1 MRVLE
6 ARLDGYVRAELAA
19 GSGETVALL
28 GPNGAGK
35 TTVLR
40 AVAGLPAPAVARV
53 RLDGRDLNPAA
64 PHERSVGYVPQ
75 AGALF
80 PHLSAVANVAY
91 GLRARGVRRRA
102 AESAARAW
110 LERLGIA
117 ALAHRR
123 PAELSGGQ
131 GGRVALAR
139 ALATEPRILLLD
151 EPLAALDAASR
162 VDVRHDLR
170 SHLRGY
176 DGVCLV
182 VTHDPVDAMA
192 LGDRMLVLESGA
204 VVQDGTP
211 AAVARQPRSAWVAR
225 MLGRN
230 AYRGTATE
238 TGIALDDPS
247 AEPDSPPEHAAAG
260 SDARAARRPH
270 SGEVPQ
276 GALDGSSREAGAGP
290 TTAGGTPART
300 RGACSRAGQTRTL
313 VAAETAPPGSPALA
327 TIPPEA
333 VALYRSPPLGSPRNS
348 WTGTVTDVAP
358 AGSRLRVAVSGAS
371 GPDIVAEI
379 TPAALAEMSL
389 AEGADIWVSVK
400 ATEVTLTP
408 L

>member
-6 ARLDGYVRAELAA
+6 ARLDGYVRAALAA

-53 RLDGRDLNPAA
+53 RLDGRNLSPAA

-176 DGVCLV
+176 GGVCLV

-211 AAVARQPRSAWVAR
+211 AAVVRQPRSAWVAR

-238 TGIALDDPS
+238 TGIALVDPS
-247 AEPDSPPEHAAAG
+247 AEPDSPP
-260 SDARAARRPH
+260 H
-270 SGEVPQ
+270 SGEVPPD
-276 GALDGSSREAGAGP
+276 ALDGSSREAGAEP
-290 TTAGGTPART
+290 TTAGDTPART
-300 RGACSRAGQTRTL
+300 RGARSRAGQTRTL